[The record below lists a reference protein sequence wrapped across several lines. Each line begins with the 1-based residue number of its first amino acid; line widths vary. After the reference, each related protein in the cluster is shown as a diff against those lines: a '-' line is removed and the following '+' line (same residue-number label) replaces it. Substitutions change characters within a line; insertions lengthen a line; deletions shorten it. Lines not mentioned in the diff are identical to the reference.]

1 MKNKEKM
8 HLKEKIPIDM
18 INKDCFRSFTFSE
31 ETAASDIRTVLAFFE
46 KKCLE
51 LDVVFVYGKVK
62 RLLYFTKTVRSNA
75 DLLECQNV
83 LDKPKARFDGRNSF
97 SKTDPDTF
105 MHTKEPLNKKL
116 PLKIKRAS
124 VY

>member
-18 INKDCFRSFTFSE
+18 INKDYFRSFTFSE
-31 ETAASDIRTVLAFFE
+31 ETVASDIRTVLAFLE

-62 RLLYFTKTVRSNA
+62 RPLYFTKTMRSNA
-75 DLLECQNV
+75 GFAGMSDC
-83 LDKPKARFDGRNSF
+83 PR
-97 SKTDPDTF
+97 
-105 MHTKEPLNKKL
+105 
-116 PLKIKRAS
+116 
-124 VY
+124 